1 MLALCTIIGAT
12 ALPSVAFAQEFH
24 SAGAPSTDVAQADL
38 RAIWDD
44 PTFQKQFVG
53 GYGINAEIEPRVT
66 KEEVAILEKVRP
78 LVAENRAL
86 AETALRKAMKPDCS
100 AILDFTLGGIL
111 FQEERLDE
119 ALACYQKAVEKFP
132 SFRRAYRNLGL
143 IAVRKS
149 DFDGAIS
156 AFNRMIEL
164 GGADAYSYGLLAFAH
179 SSKQD
184 FQPAEAAYRNA
195 LLLQPANTEWRLGL
209 TRTVFKQGKYQ
220 DAAAL
225 LDSLIMQY
233 PDKADFWS
241 LQAYTFIGMKEPMKA
256 ATNLEA
262 LDVLGKSTVDTLY
275 TLGDIYLTENVA
287 SLAYGAYERAVKKTV
302 DQPSARALRCA
313 EQLAARGGTKE
324 ARDLAALV
332 KSTWGEQMADADK
345 TKLLKLEA
353 RLAMSAG
360 GGDDATAAILEEIL
374 RIDPLDGEALMLL
387 GQHYNRSG
395 NPEKAM
401 LAYERAAN
409 LDQFGASARVKQAQ
423 ILVSQSRPAEAIPL
437 LRQAQEIKPR
447 EDVARYL
454 EQVERLAKV
463 RR

>member
-1 MLALCTIIGAT
+1 MFGSVSGAALAQGAD
-12 ALPSVAFAQEFH
+12 
-24 SAGAPSTDVAQADL
+24 GAPSTDVSQADL
-38 RAIWDD
+38 RAIWND
-44 PTFQKQFVG
+44 PVFQKQFVG
-53 GYGINAEIEPRVT
+53 GYGINSEIEPRVT

-78 LVAENRAL
+78 LVADNRQL
-86 AETALRKAMKPDCS
+86 AEAALRKAMKPDCS

-119 ALACYQKAVEKFP
+119 AMACYKKAVEKFP
-132 SFRRAYRNLGL
+132 SFRRAYRNIGL
-143 IAVRKS
+143 ISTRNS
-149 DFDGAIS
+149 DFDGAIA

-184 FQPAEAAYRNA
+184 YQPAEAAYRNA

-225 LDSLIMQY
+225 LDSLINQF

-275 TLGDIYLTENVA
+275 TLGDIYLTENVP
-287 SLAYGAYERAVKKTV
+287 SLAYGAYERAVKKSPE
-302 DQPSARALRCA
+302 QAPARALRCA
-313 EQLAARGGTKE
+313 EQLAARGGTTE
-324 ARDLAALV
+324 ALALAALL
-332 KSTWGEQMADADK
+332 KTTAGDKMADADK
-345 TKLLKLEA
+345 SKLLKLEA
-353 RLAMSAG
+353 RLAMAAG
-360 GGDDATAAILEEIL
+360 GGDESTAAILEEIL

-387 GQHYNRSG
+387 GQHYNRSSQ
-395 NPEKAM
+395 PEKAM

-409 LDQFGASARVKQAQ
+409 LDQFAASARVKQAQ
-423 ILVSQSRPAEAIPL
+423 ILVSQSRPGDAIPL

-454 EQVERLAKV
+454 EQVERLAKA